1 MGQLL
6 LEKNMSAMRFP
17 ILFILLAVVVA
28 SLCQSC
34 NSSAGDESEL
44 QGAVLIL
51 LDTVRADRLACY
63 GYERQSAPVLSR
75 LADEGVL
82 FEKAVAFAPW
92 TLPSMVNVFTGNRV
106 DSSTFGKTLNY
117 SLVETLA
124 GAQIA
129 TAGITEGGFVSSQLG
144 FNRGFSKYVDEGG
157 DVAVQADGRSVL
169 MNMSDPEG
177 RIEKTFSQA
186 KEWLAAHKEEK
197 FFLYIHTYEAH
208 TPYTRT
214 TFTEG
219 MDPGA
224 VGETFTLDKL
234 DLLQSGALTF
244 DAKEIAYL
252 NALYDGGIAKC
263 DEQVGEFLA
272 YLEEIGLRD
281 RTMIVVTSDHGEE
294 LGDHYP
300 SFSGEHGHSLYDE
313 LLLVPLIVHD
323 PTRSYPKKRIG
334 EQVRLMDVMPTVLDS
349 FGLGPDRPTAG
360 KSLCPLMEG
369 DETRGR
375 AAIGGVTKAGP
386 QRVFARWLGYKSIW
400 AVGPPSGSH
409 PLSPPPPPVALFDL
423 RADPGEERDI
433 SSRNPEIVKKMKE
446 VLSGMEWTKDER
458 DRFSLPDDMDDAFRR
473 RLESLGYIR

>member
-1 MGQLL
+1 
-6 LEKNMSAMRFP
+6 MRVTRIP
-17 ILFILLAVVVA
+17 ILIFLLAAALPFV
-28 SLCQSC
+28 CQSC
-34 NSSAGDESEL
+34 DSSAGNERDL

-51 LDTVRADRLACY
+51 LDTVRADRLSCY
-63 GYERQSAPVLSR
+63 GYGRETSPVLSR
-75 LADEGVL
+75 LADQGVL
-82 FEKAVAFAPW
+82 FEEAVAFAPW
-92 TLPSMVNVFTGNRV
+92 TLPSMVNVFTANRV
-106 DSSTFGKTLNY
+106 DSSTFGKTLKY

-124 GAQIA
+124 EAGVA

-169 MNMSDPEG
+169 MNMADPEG

-186 KEWLAAHKEEK
+186 RDWLDAHRDER

-214 TFTEG
+214 TFTQG
-219 MDPGA
+219 MNPGA

-234 DLLQSGALTF
+234 DLLQSGTLSF
-244 DAKEIAYL
+244 DVAEIAYL
-252 NALYDGGIAKC
+252 NALYDGGISKC

-300 SFSGEHGHSLYDE
+300 SFSGEHGHSLHDE

-323 PTRSYPKKRIG
+323 PTRSCSGKRIDG
-334 EQVRLMDVMPTVLDS
+334 QVRLMDVMPTVLDA
-349 FGLGPDRPTAG
+349 FGVAPTRPTPG
-360 KSLCPLMEG
+360 KSLRPLMDG

-400 AVGPPSGSH
+400 VVGPPAGAYQ
-409 PLSPPPPPVALFDL
+409 LSPSPPSVALFDL
-423 RADPGEERDI
+423 RTDPRERTDI
-433 SSRNPEIVKKMKE
+433 SARKPDIVKKMKE
-446 VLSGMEWTKDER
+446 VLSGMEWTRDER